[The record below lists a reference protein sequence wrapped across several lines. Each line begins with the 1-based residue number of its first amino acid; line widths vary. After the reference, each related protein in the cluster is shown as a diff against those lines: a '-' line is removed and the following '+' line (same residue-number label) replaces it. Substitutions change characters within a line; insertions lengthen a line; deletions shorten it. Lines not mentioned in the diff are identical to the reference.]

1 MKHHAKPAGEAAAD
15 EVDGLVEDA
24 LVDGDGDGDGDG
36 DDVVAEE
43 TPRAVRSR
51 RGV

>member
-1 MKHHAKPAGEAAAD
+1 M
-15 EVDGLVEDA
+15 VEDA
-24 LVDGDGDGDGDG
+24 LVDGDGDGDGD
-36 DDVVAEE
+36 DDDDDAVAEE